1 MEVKSQM
8 KKQANNRSKSQNK
21 NQNKSENFVF
31 RLLACIIA
39 VLVISIIGFYIF
51 PKNSIN
57 LVVNKSQPSAAIFI
71 SKLAPATV
79 SLLGNYDDFQKSTK
93 IAEFSQIK
101 KLIFPENNIEY
112 LQDIQSWLN
121 DEITLSI
128 TNIDLDRNP
137 ENGLQ
142 PGYLMAISTAK
153 VERSREFI
161 ELLFSQRALSGTNLE
176 IAHYKGIKVIYDTPE
191 TSLPVRIK
199 KPLAGAVVN
208 DFVLLA
214 NDVRVIKEAIN
225 NLQVSDLNLASSL
238 AYQKSIKE
246 LPENA
251 LAIAFFN
258 LPNLAKLQGLQ
269 YHGSYD
275 HQLLSLVI
283 NNQSLLAESTF
294 VRSTN
299 STNKLN
305 ASSTSLA
312 NSSSSAILKYI
323 PDTAK
328 LVIKSS
334 NLSNLANSDI
344 SQLSQELITSIYGNE
359 ENITASF
366 LPYLQKIKT
375 ALHINFEQ
383 DIFPA
388 ISGEYTIALLPNS
401 WIFVVEKN
409 PQLSLGITKLNE
421 IANDLG
427 LNVNLLNLGQQKVYL
442 WNELT
447 ATNNQDESI
456 NVNTNVRGLH
466 TTIDNYEIFTS
477 DLKTLKRITSQITSK
492 EKKNLLENQEFIKRM
507 TMLPASNQGYIYI
520 DWQKSQ
526 DILEQELPI
535 LKFLEVLG
543 KPLFENLR
551 SLTISSYSSTPEILK
566 GGLLFHFND

>member
-1 MEVKSQM
+1 M
-8 KKQANNRSKSQNK
+8 KKQSNNQLKSQNK
-21 NQNKSENFVF
+21 NQEKSENFVF
-31 RLLACIIA
+31 RLLGCIIV
-39 VLVISIIGFYIF
+39 VLVISIIGFYVF

-57 LVVNKSQPSAAIFI
+57 IVVNKSQPSAAIFI

-101 KLIFPENNIEY
+101 KLIFPENNIDY

-153 VERSREFI
+153 VDRSREFL

-191 TSLPVRIK
+191 TSLPVKIK

-208 DFVLLA
+208 DFLLLA

-225 NLQVSDLNLASSL
+225 NLQVSDLNLASYL

-258 LPNLAKLQGLQ
+258 LPNLAKLQGLE
-269 YHGSYD
+269 YHGNYD
-275 HQLLSLVI
+275 HELLSLVI

-294 VRSTN
+294 VRNTKKVNITS
-299 STNKLN
+299 
-305 ASSTSLA
+305 ASLA

-323 PDTAK
+323 PETAK

-334 NLSNLANSDI
+334 NLSNLGKSDI
-344 SQLSQELITSIYGNE
+344 SQLSQELITSIYGDK

-366 LPYLQKIKT
+366 LPSLQKIQT
-375 ALHINFEQ
+375 ALQVNFDQ

-388 ISGEYTIALLPNS
+388 ISGEYAIALLPNS

-409 PQLSLGITKLNE
+409 PQLSLGITRLNE

-427 LNVNLLNLGQQKVYL
+427 LNVNSLNLGQQKISV
-442 WNELT
+442 WDELT
-447 ATNNQDESI
+447 ATNNQDEST
-456 NVNTNVRGLH
+456 NVNTNIRGLH

-477 DLKTLKRITSQITSK
+477 DLKTLQKITSQVTSK
-492 EKKNLLENQEFIKRM
+492 DKKTLLENQEFIKSM
-507 TMLPASNQGYIYI
+507 KMLPASNQGYIYI

-551 SLTISSYSSTPEILK
+551 SFTISSYSSTPEILK